1 MFAWTRKY
9 SVDVK
14 EIDDQHK
21 QFLKIANGILKYS
34 ADKKITRAKLLIEL
48 GKFLN
53 YALYHFETEETHFTE
68 FNCPQPGHIEAHN
81 AFRSKYQKLFKLV
94 EKCPEQDMRQH
105 AAEAA
110 EFAGT
115 WILQHILVMD
125 KGYTDCFSEHGLK

>member
-1 MFAWTRKY
+1 MFVWTRKY

-34 ADKKITRAKLLIEL
+34 ANKKITRAKLLIEL

-53 YALYHFETEETHFTE
+53 YALYHFETEETHFE
-68 FNCPQPGHIEAHN
+68 DFNCPQPGHIEAHN
-81 AFRSKYQKLFKLV
+81 AFRSKYRKLFTLV
-94 EKCPEQDMRQH
+94 EKCPEQDMHKH
-105 AAEAA
+105 AAEAG

-115 WILQHILVMD
+115 WILQHILIMD
-125 KGYTDCFSEHGLK
+125 KGYTGCFNEHGLK